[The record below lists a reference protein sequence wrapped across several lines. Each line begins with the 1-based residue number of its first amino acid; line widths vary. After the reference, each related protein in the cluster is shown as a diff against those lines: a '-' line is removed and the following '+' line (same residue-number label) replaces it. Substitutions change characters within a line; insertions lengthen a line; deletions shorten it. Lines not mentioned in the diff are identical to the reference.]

1 MLLRYNADITEN
13 SRWLVTTPNDTSKKL
28 PFYMNEIG
36 HFMCNKDYYT
46 EREGQ
51 KNYFLMYTI
60 SGSGYLKYRKNEYFL
75 TAGTVALINCN
86 DYQYYKTHSEEQWNY
101 RWVHFNGS
109 SAKTYMELLNGNS
122 LSVVTIDS
130 SSDFEKIFEKLMD
143 NVGVNDITANINVSM
158 YITELL
164 SKCVASKLSSNNN
177 KAHFQHK
184 QEIELVIN
192 YITTNY
198 DKKITLDDL
207 CDIIHVS
214 KFHFLKLFKTYT
226 GFTPYGYLINHRIN
240 KAKQLLKNTD
250 GAVSEVCI
258 NVGFNDES
266 SFIKQFKMATGY
278 TPLNYRRFL

>member
-1 MLLRYNADITEN
+1 MLLNYNADITEN
-13 SRWLVTTPNDTSKKL
+13 SKWLATTPNDTSKKL

-36 HFMCNKDYYT
+36 HFICNKDYYT

-75 TAGTVALINCN
+75 TPGTATLIYCN
-86 DYQYYKTHSEEQWNY
+86 DYQFYKTYSEEQWNY
-101 RWVHFNGS
+101 RWIHFNGS
-109 SAKTYMELLNGNS
+109 SAKTYMELLNGKN
-122 LSVVTIDS
+122 LSVVTIDNS
-130 SSDFEKIFEKLMD
+130 LDFEKIHEKLMND
-143 NVGVNDITANINVSM
+143 VGVNDIIANINVSM

-164 SKCVASKLSSNNN
+164 SKCVASKLSPHNN

-184 QEIELVIN
+184 KEIELVIN

-198 DKKITLDDL
+198 DKKISLDDL

-226 GFTPYGYLINHRIN
+226 GFTPYEYLINHRIN

-250 GAVSEVCI
+250 SAVREVCI

-278 TPLNYRRFL
+278 TPLNYRRFF